1 MREIKYRGLVIE
13 PLVSGE
19 KWISSD
25 EEYHELYINR
35 AEKTAYINGHEV
47 VYESVSEYTGLK
59 DKNGVEIYE
68 GDIVSFDLCGNG
80 EIERGTIIFSKASFV
95 AKTDYSPALDGT
107 HHGHPLTYQLGSLI
121 RNDKNVEV
129 IGNIYENP
137 DLLEEAK

>member
-19 KWISSD
+19 KWISLD
-25 EEYHELYINR
+25 EEYHEVYINR

-68 GDIVSFDLCGNG
+68 GDIVFFDLYGNEETEKG
-80 EIERGTIIFSKASFV
+80 IITFHNGSFV
-95 AKTDYSPALDGT
+95 AQTDFSPALDGT
-107 HHGHPLTYQLGSLI
+107 HLGNVLAYELGKLI
-121 RNDKNVEV
+121 RNERDVKV

-137 DLLEEAK
+137 DLLE